1 MAAELEEAVVAPDR
15 RDAQQ
20 LSPER
25 RQRLLGGGGRRGP
38 GRLQGRSRM
47 PFPARRG
54 AGPLRPCREDRGRR
68 GRGAQRLGEIAR
80 RHHDLGEIALQDALE
95 RVHPLREGE
104 AEDLAFV
111 PQRCPDRG
119 IGDQFRGPAL
129 RAPGA
134 PVDGDHPRSAAAAAA
149 AGEGAEERVG
159 GAVVDLPDAACQRVD
174 RGEQDEEFGRIV
186 GEDAVED
193 QGALHLGA
201 QRPQGGLPRL
211 ELQEPGARHARGM
224 EDAVDAA
231 EAPARP
237 LHGAAHR
244 RGVRNVG
251 GEGEHLGAGGH
262 QLPRSL
268 GAPFRK
274 DRPAGEHQPR
284 SGDRPR
290 QMVGEGQAEGAQAAG
305 DQVRPPLRE
314 ESGPF
319 RGRGQGHWR
328 EEGGPAVRAA
338 PGDEGIGRRIGQ
350 LGEQPVAEPRPDL
363 AGIDVDQA
371 AGDPRVLLGDHPE
384 RAEEGRLLGMERVP
398 PIDVAQAVGD
408 DADLD
413 RPLPVPRRQRLG
425 EGDQG
430 LVAARLRLPGL
441 LPRGSR
447 AQTPEMKDAA
457 GHHAE
462 VGEQGVEVAGGVGVE
477 GVAPRLVAAEGLA
490 RPGRRHRAAGRGQ
503 ALRQMAAE
511 TERVEEHEPA
521 AGEGSRSAARPGRP
535 LPGRGMEPGGPVRQ
549 LFRRHRRRTER
560 GGAGSRLGPRFDPR
574 FDPRFEPIPLAFER
588 IRRQGHP
595 AAPLAAVEAG
605 PVDLHAGE
613 PEAAQGLEQ
622 EPLVRLPVEL
632 VAQRGEDGAAPPL
645 RPRRRNSAGGPGCPA
660 SGPAPSPAAP
670 VPARATARRR
680 RRRSGRARRG
690 GSPNSPGP
698 SPGRERSRSP

>member
-1 MAAELEEAVVAPDR
+1 
-15 RDAQQ
+15 
-20 LSPER
+20 
-25 RQRLLGGGGRRGP
+25 
-38 GRLQGRSRM
+38 M

-231 EAPARP
+231 EARRALSTARRIAAASVTSAVRVSTSAPAATSSRAP
-237 LHGAAHR
+237 SGPAQ
-244 RGVRNVG
+244 
-251 GEGEHLGAGGH
+251 EG
-262 QLPRSL
+262 P
-268 GAPFRK
+268 
-274 DRPAGEHQPR
+274 PAGEHQPR

-338 PGDEGIGRRIGQ
+338 PGDEGDRSRRIGQ

-371 AGDPRVLLGDHPE
+371 AGDPPVLLGDHP
-384 RAEEGRLLGMERVP
+384 A
-398 PIDVAQAVGD
+398 AV
-408 DADLD
+408 
-413 RPLPVPRRQRLG
+413 R
-425 EGDQG
+425 
-430 LVAARLRLPGL
+430 
-441 LPRGSR
+441 RGSPSR
-447 AQTPEMKDAA
+447 DGADPSNRRHT
-457 GHHAE
+457 
-462 VGEQGVEVAGGVGVE
+462 
-477 GVAPRLVAAEGLA
+477 
-490 RPGRRHRAAGRGQ
+490 GRRR
-503 ALRQMAAE
+503 
-511 TERVEEHEPA
+511 
-521 AGEGSRSAARPGRP
+521 
-535 LPGRGMEPGGPVRQ
+535 
-549 LFRRHRRRTER
+549 
-560 GGAGSRLGPRFDPR
+560 
-574 FDPRFEPIPLAFER
+574 
-588 IRRQGHP
+588 
-595 AAPLAAVEAG
+595 
-605 PVDLHAGE
+605 
-613 PEAAQGLEQ
+613 
-622 EPLVRLPVEL
+622 
-632 VAQRGEDGAAPPL
+632 
-645 RPRRRNSAGGPGCPA
+645 
-660 SGPAPSPAAP
+660 
-670 VPARATARRR
+670 
-680 RRRSGRARRG
+680 
-690 GSPNSPGP
+690 
-698 SPGRERSRSP
+698 